1 VNVRIS
7 QALST
12 PRKSTHTYLLR
23 NHRGGKPSITLI
35 RNDGGSR
42 VVHLEW
48 MPRYDRQ
55 DVAPVRDRRPR
66 AHDTIRRSNRK
77 PSKNPGCYGQEHQH
91 HIRIHAAAKRL
102 CFDWML
108 TEHSKPCVGLHSCDS
123 LYVSMF
129 LPSAGSHRGGR
140 LSMFTRCAKLLHS
153 LHTCRETQQR
163 ISQCHL
169 TNVISNSKTSK
180 HNISSTCPT
189 MVGSMC
195 HRLQQQCTLSPLMQA
210 KGHSGGLHVH
220 DNGSRSHTNMH
231 QKAKGH
237 IWQHARAWGDTS
249 GLHGSLIN
257 HSSDTGECLLSE
269 KMK

>member
-1 VNVRIS
+1 MNVRIS
-7 QALST
+7 QTLST

-23 NHRGGKPSITLI
+23 NHRGGKLSIILI

-108 TEHSKPCVGLHSCDS
+108 TEHSKPCIGLHFS
-123 LYVSMF
+123 
-129 LPSAGSHRGGR
+129 PPRAHTWERGYR
-140 LSMFTRCAKLLHS
+140 HANTQNEAAPA
-153 LHTCRETQQR
+153 TCVQAARGD
-163 ISQCHL
+163 H
-169 TNVISNSKTSK
+169 KT
-180 HNISSTCPT
+180 
-189 MVGSMC
+189 
-195 HRLQQQCTLSPLMQA
+195 
-210 KGHSGGLHVH
+210 
-220 DNGSRSHTNMH
+220 
-231 QKAKGH
+231 
-237 IWQHARAWGDTS
+237 ARD
-249 GLHGSLIN
+249 
-257 HSSDTGECLLSE
+257 
-269 KMK
+269 